1 MNDTP
6 KIVILDGYTLNPG
19 DLSWHELESLGS
31 CVVYDRTSPAEVLS
45 RSEGA
50 EILLT
55 NKTVLDRAIIEKL
68 PSLKYIGVMATGYNV
83 VDTGAA
89 KEHGV
94 IVTNVPEY
102 ATNSVAQ
109 MVFSLVLELTFH
121 VGYHTETVR
130 SGRWTNSI
138 DFSYWDEPL
147 VELEGLTMGIIGY
160 GRIGRAVAK
169 LALAFGMSVL
179 VNNKQKTWDDPGIT
193 FVDLDMLFAGSDFVS
208 LHCPL
213 TLLSKEIVNA
223 KSIALM
229 KKTAFLIN
237 TGRGPLVNEHD
248 LAEALN
254 TEKIAGAG
262 VDVLTTEPPSEDNP
276 LLSAKNCYITPHF
289 AWATQAARK
298 RLMQTLV
305 ENVKAFMRVDP
316 VNVVKM

>member
-6 KIVILDGYTLNPG
+6 KIVVLDGYTLNPG

-31 CVVYDRTSPAEVLS
+31 CVIYDRTSPSEGLS

-83 VDTGAA
+83 VDTVAA

-138 DFSYWDEPL
+138 DFSYWDKPL

-169 LALAFGMSVL
+169 LALAFGMNIL
-179 VNNKQKTWDDPGIT
+179 VNNKQKTWDVPNIS
-193 FVDLDMLFAGSDFVS
+193 FVDLDMLFVGSDVVS

-213 TLLSKEIVNA
+213 TPLSKEIVNA

-254 TEKIAGAG
+254 TGIIAGAG
-262 VDVLTTEPPSEDNP
+262 VDVLSTEPPSEDNP

-298 RLMQTLV
+298 RLMNTLV
-305 ENVKAFMRVDP
+305 ENVKAFMRNDLM
-316 VNVVKM
+316 NVVNM